1 MIILLCYN
9 EIGFGNIQCSFESSC
24 DPIFGG
30 SLVKVVDFIIGV
42 GGALKS
48 NTIVEDCLMEV
59 PCARGPTHERP

>member
-9 EIGFGNIQCSFESSC
+9 EIGFGNTRCSFEFPC
-24 DPIFGG
+24 DSIFGG
-30 SLVKVVDFIIGV
+30 SLVKVIDFKAGV

-59 PCARGPTHERP
+59 PYARGPTHERP